1 MLHPRIW
8 LGGIALAFAACRAP
22 DGVAQTDTLVRPL
35 DLDPRLRPQFR
46 STISR
51 PDAPPPISGGTL
63 ATSKTSRL
71 AVASDPDRDRV
82 YVVDLSLRAVRYALQ
97 LAPKTEPG
105 RVALDEAG
113 HAFVALRRSGELATI
128 NLTTGSVDVRTACAA
143 PRGVAFDR
151 WRNQVL
157 LACASGS
164 LMAFP
169 QAGGVPSSI
178 SGLGLDLRDVVVR
191 ADGLDLTS
199 FRSARLQSL
208 TPDGARG
215 ELVAPSLPRANL
227 AWRMRDLGN
236 DDGEPLNVVVAQ
248 EPSSALV
255 STKPGGYGE
264 GGGFDCGASGIVTS
278 RLWIARM
285 RCEEDDTAQCT
296 HSVPLPGAVLPVD
309 VATNGHELVVVA
321 AGNGLTPALP
331 QLFVVAAQSL
341 RTRHPMATDCFID
354 ATRGN
359 VSQGQAIAADFSSL
373 DELIVQ
379 TREPAQLHIM
389 SDDRL
394 RTVKTIALATDSRA
408 DTGHEIFH
416 ANAGGI
422 VACASCHAEG
432 ADDGHVWSFD
442 ESGPR
447 RTPSLLGTTA
457 HTEPFHWNG
466 EMKDLATLVDR
477 VFVERMAGPKLEPA
491 QVEALGNYLFALP
504 APPRLRSVLDVSPRG
519 KDSFEKKCTV
529 CHSGSMLTNNQTLD
543 VGTGGKFQVP
553 SLVGVAW
560 RGPWI
565 HNGCAN
571 TLFERFNP
579 DCGGL
584 HHAELGDL
592 TDADKAYLV
601 EYMESL

>member
-1 MLHPRIW
+1 MLRPRVW
-8 LGGIALAFAACRAP
+8 LLAIAVAFAACKDPDLVAP
-22 DGVAQTDTLVRPL
+22 ADPPVLAIDV
-35 DLDPRLRPQFR
+35 DPRLRPQFR

-82 YVVDLSLRAVRYALQ
+82 YAVDLSLRAVRYAVQ

-113 HAFVALRRSGELATI
+113 HAFIALRRSGELATI
-128 NLTTGSVDVRTACAA
+128 NLTNGSVDVQTACAA

-157 LACASGS
+157 VACASGS

-169 QAGGVPSSI
+169 RGGGAPYSI
-178 SGLGLDLRDVVVR
+178 SGLGLDVRDVVVR
-191 ADGLDLTS
+191 ADGFDLTS
-199 FRSARLQSL
+199 FRSARLQTV
-208 TPDGARG
+208 TPGGARG
-215 ELVAPSLPRANL
+215 ELVAPSLARANL

-236 DDGEPLNVVVAQ
+236 EDGVPFNVVIAQ
-248 EPSSALV
+248 EPTSDLV

-264 GGGFDCGASGIVTS
+264 SGRLDCGASAIVTS
-278 RLWIARM
+278 RLWLARM
-285 RCEEDDTAQCT
+285 RCDEDDTAQCT

-309 VATNGHELVVVA
+309 VATNGHELVVLA

-331 QLFVVAAQSL
+331 QLFVVGAESL
-341 RTRHPMATDCFID
+341 RQRHPLATDCF
-354 ATRGN
+354 TEVTKGN

-379 TREPAQLHIM
+379 TREPALLHIM

-394 RTVKTIALATDSRA
+394 RTVKTIDLATDSRA

-442 ESGPR
+442 EIGPR

-466 EMKDLATLVDR
+466 EMKELATLVDH
-477 VFVERMAGPKLEPA
+477 VFVERMAGPKLDAA
-491 QVEALGNYLFALP
+491 QVQALGNYLFALP

-519 KDSFEKKCTV
+519 KDLFAQKCSV
-529 CHSGSMLTNNQTLD
+529 CHSGPMLTNNQTLN
-543 VGTGGKFQVP
+543 VGTGGNFQVP

-579 DCGGL
+579 ACGGL
-584 HHAELGDL
+584 QHAALDDV